1 MDDSSSVNLELLQSD
16 LSASAI
22 CSNPSSN
29 QVAGLDELVRNY
41 NNTLSMANDFHTP
54 LKTKCMVTR
63 PTVPWYNDD
72 INTAKCLWRRAERT
86 WRRTKSVADLI
97 AFEKQKNHVKYTMNQ
112 ARREFYTNFIEE
124 NSTNQGRLLK
134 AAKKLLGKSD
144 RLSS

>member
-1 MDDSSSVNLELLQSD
+1 
-16 LSASAI
+16 
-22 CSNPSSN
+22 
-29 QVAGLDELVRNY
+29 
-41 NNTLSMANDFHTP
+41 MANDFHTP

-72 INTAKCLWRRAERT
+72 INTAKSLRRRAERT

-134 AAKKLLGKSD
+134 AATKLLGKSD